1 MDTDVEVWVVVADV
15 RLKEKGTP
23 ALEAIP
29 ISCPAFWLDADVRL
43 RLMLVK
49 LKLSPVTSF
58 MPGRRPIP
66 ATLSLDDDCCCCC
79 CGGCC

>member
-1 MDTDVEVWVVVADV
+1 MDAEVEVWVVVADV

-23 ALEAIP
+23 ALEAIA
-29 ISCPAFWLDADVRL
+29 ISCPAFGVDADVRL

-66 ATLSLDDDCCCCC
+66 PTLSLDDDCCCCG
-79 CGGCC
+79 GGCC